1 MDGGVG
7 FDEPELSWS
16 TQDIEQKIGFS
27 GGRYTDTNAFFTFL
41 VGVIMAALFFLI
53 LEFVIGDSGTA
64 AEWNEANK
72 ELVALP
78 DGTQE
83 EQVKAIPIHKQ
94 FADKFINRGLGGYLM
109 GAGITLL
116 FFWAVTILVIKGRK
130 VSFQRKILSLNL
142 IPQDPNFFLN
152 NATARDALLRIRG
165 QVDDPKHFSKSPH
178 GEKNDC
184 YHQELQVR

>member
-41 VGVIMAALFFLI
+41 VGLILSTLFFLV

-64 AEWNEANK
+64 AEWR
-72 ELVALP
+72 ELNSEMVTLE

-83 EQVKAIPIHKQ
+83 EQVSGHTPAC
-94 FADKFINRGLGGYLM
+94 R
-109 GAGITLL
+109 
-116 FFWAVTILVIKGRK
+116 
-130 VSFQRKILSLNL
+130 S
-142 IPQDPNFFLN
+142 
-152 NATARDALLRIRG
+152 
-165 QVDDPKHFSKSPH
+165 
-178 GEKNDC
+178 C
-184 YHQELQVR
+184 

>member
-41 VGVIMAALFFLI
+41 VGLILSTLFFLV

-64 AEWNEANK
+64 AEWNEQNVQMVTL
-72 ELVALP
+72 E

-83 EQVKAIPIHKQ
+83 EQVSHIPYHIAL
-94 FADKFINRGLGGYLM
+94 ADKFINRGEW
-109 GAGITLL
+109 GI
-116 FFWAVTILVIKGRK
+116 FNGCWNN
-130 VSFQRKILSLNL
+130 S
-142 IPQDPNFFLN
+142 FFL
-152 NATARDALLRIRG
+152 LGSWL
-165 QVDDPKHFSKSPH
+165 F
-178 GEKNDC
+178 C
-184 YHQELQVR
+184 L

>member
-41 VGVIMAALFFLI
+41 VGLILTTLFFLV

-64 AEWNEANK
+64 AEWNEQNMQMVTL
-72 ELVALP
+72 E

-83 EQVKAIPIHKQ
+83 EQVRRFP
-94 FADKFINRGLGGYLM
+94 
-109 GAGITLL
+109 
-116 FFWAVTILVIKGRK
+116 TILPLLI
-130 VSFQRKILSLNL
+130 NL
-142 IPQDPNFFLN
+142 L
-152 NATARDALLRIRG
+152 TG
-165 QVDDPKHFSKSPH
+165 EWVDI
-178 GEKNDC
+178 
-184 YHQELQVR
+184 